1 MTRLETRLAWFAGL
15 SLVVLIAVRAW
26 IPEPVDWTETF
37 EADDSQPYGSKI
49 LFETLDSVVPASGI
63 ERVYRSPYVKLMRDT
78 TARGTAYLLITDRFD
93 PDDAEADLLLSYA
106 RRGNTVWVSA
116 HAFGGVFA
124 DTLNLEVGASLGVP
138 TLGVR
143 ADTAAYGTLSFR
155 DLPKDDQERCVRLN
169 TAERYFTSIDSA
181 RTEVLA
187 VKPPPDDED
196 GDSQVVLVRTRIG
209 AGSVVLSTSPRMFT
223 NVALVDTISAPAAY
237 AALSYIPED
246 ASSVYWDTRHKPLVS
261 EAATPLRF
269 VMNDPNLRRAVHIFL
284 VGLVVLLTVSV
295 RRRQRVIPTIHPPE
309 NDTLSFVRTVG
320 DMYHREGRNA
330 DLAQRK
336 IRYFETYL
344 RTHLGI
350 SLDDGPSVADSL
362 ARRSGVSPAVVDTA
376 LQSVREARDAG
387 DLDDRDLRTLVN
399 AINRFYRQSNR

>member
-1 MTRLETRLAWFAGL
+1 M
-15 SLVVLIAVRAW
+15 IAVRAW

-63 ERVYRSPYVKLMRDT
+63 ERVDRSPYLKLMQDT

-93 PDDAEADLLLSYA
+93 PDDAEANRLLSYA

-116 HAFGGVFA
+116 HAYGGLFA
-124 DTLNLEVGASLGVP
+124 DTLNLEVGAPLEVP

-143 ADTAAYGTLSFR
+143 ADTAAYSALSFR
-155 DLPKDDQERCVRLN
+155 DLPKDDQERPVRRA
-169 TAERYFTSIDSA
+169 TAERYFTSIDSS

-187 VKPPPDDED
+187 MKPSTDDPDAASEA
-196 GDSQVVLVRTRIG
+196 VVVRTRVGKG
-209 AGSVVLSTSPRMFT
+209 AVVLSTSPRMFT
-223 NVALVDTISAPAAY
+223 NVALVDAMSASAAY
-237 AALSYIPED
+237 VVLSYIPID
-246 ASSVYWDTRHKPLVS
+246 ASTVYWDTRHKPLVS

-269 VMNDPNLRRAVHIFL
+269 VMSDPNLRRAVHIVL
-284 VGLVVLLTVSV
+284 LGLVFLLTVSV
-295 RRRQRVIPTIHPPE
+295 RRRQRAVPTINPPE

-320 DMYHREGRNA
+320 EMYHREGRNA

-336 IRYFETYL
+336 IRHFETYL

-350 SLDDGPSVADSL
+350 TLDDGSSVAESL
-362 ARRSGVSPAVVDTA
+362 GRRSGAPGEVIDAA
-376 LQSVREARDAG
+376 LQSVRDARDAT
-387 DLDDRDLRTLVN
+387 DLDDRNLRTLVN
-399 AINRFYRQSNR
+399 TINRLYRQSNR